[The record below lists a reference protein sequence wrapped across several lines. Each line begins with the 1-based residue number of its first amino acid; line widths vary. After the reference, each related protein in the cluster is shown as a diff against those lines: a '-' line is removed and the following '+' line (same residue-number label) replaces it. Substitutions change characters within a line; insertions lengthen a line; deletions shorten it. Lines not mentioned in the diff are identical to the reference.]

1 MDRQPA
7 ELVSKLVCC
16 ICGLS
21 LSHVRLLVRSSEHYL
36 HGTVL
41 ASMLFGEKKSTVSV
55 DNVDDIMK
63 EVGHVMGV
71 SGFRLV
77 HAPSLAKDL
86 LHMDEVRRG
95 RGGAGGE
102 KGRGGKRKGEGWEK
116 RERGGGR
123 REREG
128 VGGEREGEGRVDEE
142 DVFSARGVCCVCGM
156 GGCGT
161 AIRGVVFETHCS
173 SIVGR

>member
-1 MDRQPA
+1 MDREPA
-7 ELVSKLVCC
+7 ELVSKLVCF

-21 LSHVRLLVRSSEHYL
+21 LSRVRLLVRSSEHYL

-95 RGGAGGE
+95 GEGQEERRGGVERERA
-102 KGRGGKRKGEGWEK
+102 RGGRRERGGGGRRE

-128 VGGEREGEGRVDEE
+128 GESG
-142 DVFSARGVCCVCGM
+142 
-156 GGCGT
+156 
-161 AIRGVVFETHCS
+161 
-173 SIVGR
+173 